1 VRTDDL
7 IIVSVDDHLIEP
19 ANMFDAHVPERY
31 ADQAPRLVED
41 ENGKQSWEFE
51 GEKLQTTTAINAVVG
66 WPKEEWGFDP
76 SSFAEMRPGTY
87 DVDERVRDM
96 NVNGCLASM
105 CFPTFPGFSGRGF
118 QDAHDKDL
126 ALVMLEAYNDWH
138 VDEFCASHPGRFMP
152 LAIPPAWDIDVLVEE
167 VHRTARKGFLA
178 MTMPEL
184 PHVQGL
190 PSYHSDYW
198 DPFFTALCDEGLV
211 MCLHIGQGFAAINS
225 APDGGYD
232 NLMIIATQV
241 SVLAAQD
248 MLWGPAMRKYPDLK
262 VAWSEGGIGWIP
274 FYLDRAD
281 RHYTNQK
288 WTRQDFGDKLPS
300 EVFREHSL
308 VCYITD
314 PTSLKLRRE
323 IGIDMIA
330 FEVDY
335 PHSDC
340 LWPDAPEVLLS
351 ELNGAGAT
359 DEEIDKIS
367 WQNAARFFNYDPFA
381 VVPKEQATVGA
392 LRALAHD
399 VDTSTVSRSE
409 WRARYEAGLHA

>member
-1 VRTDDL
+1 MRTEDI

-19 ANMFDAHVPERY
+19 GDMFDAHVPARY
-31 ADQAPRLVED
+31 ADQAPRLDTD
-41 ENGKQSWEFE
+41 ENGKQAWVFE
-51 GEKLQTTTAINAVVG
+51 GDKLSTTTAINAVVG

-87 DVDERVRDM
+87 NVDERVRDM

-118 QDAHDKDL
+118 QDAKDKDL
-126 ALVMLEAYNDWH
+126 ALVMLQAYNDWH

-152 LAIPPAWDIDVLVEE
+152 LAIPPAWDIDVLVAE
-167 VHRTARKGFLA
+167 VHRAAGKGFLA

-198 DPFFTALCDEGLV
+198 DPFFKAMCDTGLV
-211 MCLHIGQGFAAINS
+211 MCLHIGQGFAAINT

-248 MLWGPAMRKYPDLK
+248 MLWGPALRKYPELR

-323 IGIDMIA
+323 IGIDIIA

-340 LWPDAPEVLLS
+340 LWPDAPEVLLG
-351 ELNGAGAT
+351 ELNNAGAT

-381 VVPKEQATVGA
+381 VIAKEHATVGA

-399 VDTSTVSRSE
+399 VDTTTVSRAE
-409 WRARYEAGLHA
+409 WRERYEARLSA

>member
-1 VRTDDL
+1 
-7 IIVSVDDHLIEP
+7 
-19 ANMFDAHVPERY
+19 
-31 ADQAPRLVED
+31 
-41 ENGKQSWEFE
+41 
-51 GEKLQTTTAINAVVG
+51 
-66 WPKEEWGFDP
+66 
-76 SSFAEMRPGTY
+76 
-87 DVDERVRDM
+87 
-96 NVNGCLASM
+96 
-105 CFPTFPGFSGRGF
+105 
-118 QDAHDKDL
+118 
-126 ALVMLEAYNDWH
+126 
-138 VDEFCASHPGRFMP
+138 
-152 LAIPPAWDIDVLVEE
+152 
-167 VHRTARKGFLA
+167 VHRIARKGFLA
-178 MTMPEL
+178 ITMPEL

-190 PSYHSDYW
+190 PSYHSDHW
-198 DPFFTALCDEGLV
+198 DPFFTAVCDEGLV
-211 MCLHIGQGFAAINS
+211 MCLHIGQGFSAINM

-248 MLWGPAMRKYPDLK
+248 MLWGPALRKYPDLK

-281 RHYTNQK
+281 RHFTNQK
-288 WTRQDFGDKLPS
+288 WTRQDFGGKLPS

-340 LWPDAPEVLLS
+340 LWPDAPEVLLG
-351 ELNGAGAT
+351 ELNAAGAT

-367 WQNAARFFNYDPFA
+367 WQNACRFFNYDPFT
-381 VVPKEQATVGA
+381 VIPKEQAKVGA
-392 LRALAHD
+392 LRAQAQD
-399 VDTSTVSRSE
+399 VDTSIVSRAE
-409 WRARYEAGLHA
+409 WRQRYTAKLSA

>member
-1 VRTDDL
+1 MRTDDL

-19 ANMFDAHVPERY
+19 ANLFDAHVPERY
-31 ADQAPRLVED
+31 ADQAPRLTED

-51 GEKLQTTTAINAVVG
+51 GDRLQTTTAINAVVG

-87 DVDERVRDM
+87 DVNERVRDM
-96 NVNGCLASM
+96 NVNGCFASM

-118 QDAHDKDL
+118 QDAKDKDL
-126 ALVMLEAYNDWH
+126 ALIMLKAYNDWH
-138 VDEFCASHPGRFMP
+138 IDEFCASHPGRFLP
-152 LAIPPAWDIDVLVEE
+152 LAIPPAWSMDALVDE
-167 VHRTARKGFLA
+167 VHRIARKGFLA
-178 MTMPEL
+178 ITMPEL

-198 DPFFTALCDEGLV
+198 DPFFTALVDEGLV
-211 MCLHIGQGFAAINS
+211 MCLHIGQGFSAINM

-262 VAWSEGGIGWIP
+262 IAWSEGGIGWIP

-281 RHYTNQK
+281 RHFTNQK
-288 WTRQDFGDKLPS
+288 WTRQDFGGKLPS

-340 LWPDAPEVLLS
+340 LWPDAPEVLLG
-351 ELNGAGAT
+351 ELDAAGAT

-367 WQNAARFFNYDPFA
+367 WQNACRFFNYDPFS
-381 VVPKEQATVGA
+381 VIPKEQATVGA
-392 LRALAHD
+392 LRAQAHD
-399 VDTSTVSRSE
+399 VDTSIVSRAE
-409 WRARYEAGLHA
+409 WRQRYMAKLSA

>member
-19 ANMFDAHVPERY
+19 ANMFDAHVPARY
-31 ADQAPRLVED
+31 ADQAPRLTED

-87 DVDERVRDM
+87 NVDERVRDM

-118 QDAHDKDL
+118 QDAKDKDL
-126 ALVMLEAYNDWH
+126 ALVMLKAYNDWH
-138 VDEFCASHPGRFMP
+138 IDEFCASHPGRFMP
-152 LAIPPAWDIDVLVEE
+152 LAIPPAWDIDALVEE
-167 VHRTARKGFLA
+167 VHRIARKGFLA
-178 MTMPEL
+178 ITMPEL

-190 PSYHSDYW
+190 PSYHSDHW
-198 DPFFTALCDEGLV
+198 DPFFTALCDEGLL
-211 MCLHIGQGFAAINS
+211 MCLHIGQGFSAINM

-288 WTRQDFGDKLPS
+288 WTRQDFGGKLPS
-300 EVFREHSL
+300 EVFRDHSL

-314 PTSLKLRRE
+314 PTSLKLRQE
-323 IGIDMIA
+323 IGIDIIA

-340 LWPDAPEVLLS
+340 LWPDAPEVLLG
-351 ELNGAGAT
+351 ELNAAGAT

-367 WQNAARFFNYDPFA
+367 WENAARFFDYDPFA
-381 VVPKEQATVGA
+381 VIPKEQATVGA
-392 LRALAHD
+392 LRALAPD
-399 VDTSTVSRSE
+399 VDTSTVSRAE
-409 WRARYEAGLHA
+409 WRQRYEAKLSA

>member
-1 VRTDDL
+1 MRTDDL

-19 ANMFDAHVPERY
+19 ANLFDAHVPERY
-31 ADQAPRLVED
+31 ADQAPRLTED

-51 GEKLQTTTAINAVVG
+51 GDRLQTTTAINAVVG

-87 DVDERVRDM
+87 DVNERVRDM
-96 NVNGCLASM
+96 NVNGCFASM

-118 QDAHDKDL
+118 QDAKDKDL
-126 ALVMLEAYNDWH
+126 ALIMLKAYNDWH
-138 VDEFCASHPGRFMP
+138 IDEFCASNPGRFLP
-152 LAIPPAWDIDVLVEE
+152 LAIPPAWSMDALVDE
-167 VHRTARKGFLA
+167 VHRIARKGFLA
-178 MTMPEL
+178 ITMPEL

-198 DPFFTALCDEGLV
+198 DPFFTALVDEGLV
-211 MCLHIGQGFAAINS
+211 MCLHIGQGFSAINM

-262 VAWSEGGIGWIP
+262 IAWSEGGIGWIP

-281 RHYTNQK
+281 RHFTNQK
-288 WTRQDFGDKLPS
+288 WTRQDFGGKLPS

-340 LWPDAPEVLLS
+340 LWPDAPEVLLG
-351 ELNGAGAT
+351 ELDAVGAT

-367 WQNAARFFNYDPFA
+367 WQNACRFFNYDPFS
-381 VVPKEQATVGA
+381 VIPKEQATVGA
-392 LRALAHD
+392 LRAQAHY
-399 VDTSTVSRSE
+399 VDTSIVSRAE
-409 WRARYEAGLHA
+409 WRQRYMAKLSA

>member
-1 VRTDDL
+1 MRTDDL

-19 ANMFDAHVPERY
+19 ANMFDAHVPARY

-41 ENGKQSWEFE
+41 DNGKQSWEFE
-51 GEKLQTTTAINAVVG
+51 GAKLQTTTAINAVVG

-87 DVDERVRDM
+87 KVDERVRDM

-126 ALVMLEAYNDWH
+126 ALIMLKAYNDWH
-138 VDEFCASHPGRFMP
+138 VDEFSASHPGRFMP
-152 LAIPPAWDIDVLVEE
+152 LAIPPAWDIDALVEE
-167 VHRTARKGFLA
+167 VHRIARKGFLA
-178 MTMPEL
+178 ITMPEL

-190 PSYHSDYW
+190 PSYHSDHW
-198 DPFFTALCDEGLV
+198 DPFFTALCDEGMV
-211 MCLHIGQGFAAINS
+211 MCLHIGQGFAAINM

-281 RHYTNQK
+281 RHFTNQK
-288 WTRQDFGDKLPS
+288 WTRQDFGGKLPS

-340 LWPDAPEVLLS
+340 LWPDAPEVLLG
-351 ELNGAGAT
+351 ELDAAGAT

-367 WQNAARFFNYDPFA
+367 WQNACRFFNYDPFA
-381 VVPKEQATVGA
+381 VIPKEQATVGA

-399 VDTSTVSRSE
+399 VDTSTVSRAE
-409 WRARYEAGLHA
+409 WRARYEASLSA